1 MARRRKGLVRVS
13 LLLIAAGVIAGIA
26 AAYGIAQNYGYLR
39 ASILRGAPGGRYYA
53 LGTRLADRAQTRAR
67 PAFSRG
73 ERDWHSLS
81 QAGLASG
88 RWAAVFA

>member
-39 ASILRGAPGGRYYA
+39 ASILRGA
-53 LGTRLADRAQTRAR
+53 
-67 PAFSRG
+67 
-73 ERDWHSLS
+73 
-81 QAGLASG
+81 
-88 RWAAVFA
+88 